1 MQRRWLHRGAS
12 IHNLWIGKAGRGGM
26 QAFHDF
32 LLSMDEINRD
42 LFVNAL
48 LLAFD
53 LLILAMLLPGF
64 IEWIENR
71 KWRAMRQSLL
81 IATIDLLDSAFAD
94 QPWQPGEGYA
104 DQRTYAALDQ
114 AVFGKLQLFASALTP
129 DQSAAVAKMVETS
142 LTTAIQLNDLRKTT
156 AMLEN
161 AVRQTSRPDDS
172 KAHLEYGLVRLAE
185 KMLEAA
191 IRIDMLPVESS
202 GRAVALHF
210 ADKQVRAEQN
220 ARIDRLVEARDRE
233 LAYSAEW
240 FGRLVKLSP
249 RSAATALSRH
259 KADVTIPR
267 HFEQM
272 RGWTQDI
279 FAGWDA
285 EAEAES

>member
-1 MQRRWLHRGAS
+1 
-12 IHNLWIGKAGRGGM
+12 M

-48 LLAFD
+48 LLGFD

-64 IEWIENR
+64 IEWLENR

-81 IATIDLLDSAFAD
+81 IATIDLLDSAFSD
-94 QPWQPGEGYA
+94 QPSQPGEGYI
-104 DQRTYAALDQ
+104 DQRTYAALDP

-129 DQSAAVAKMVETS
+129 DQSAAVAQMVETS
-142 LTTAIQLNDLRKTT
+142 LTTAMRLNDLRKTT

-161 AVRQTSRPDDS
+161 AVQQTPRPDDP
-172 KAHLEYGLVRLAE
+172 KAHLEYGLVRMAE
-185 KMLEAA
+185 TMLDAA
-191 IRIDMLPVESS
+191 IGVDMLPLETS
-202 GRAVALHF
+202 GRAVTLHF
-210 ADKQVRAEQN
+210 ADKQARAEQE
-220 ARIDRLVEARDRE
+220 ARIDRLIEARESE
-233 LAYSAEW
+233 LSYSAEW
-240 FGRLVKLSP
+240 FGRLIKLSP

-259 KADVTIPR
+259 KADVSIPR

-272 RGWTQDI
+272 RSWTQDI

-285 EAEAES
+285 ETQS